1 MFKILVKQ
9 EIKALLKSKRVI
21 WSLAIFLILYATV
34 FMVRVNDYDNRVQS
48 YIKDVASFGDQS
60 YEELPN
66 YSYIDIPV
74 IRKPSLYSIF
84 NEGDTHKRGTIYN
97 VEPFKEVRNPEVR
110 NQSTNLLFKEPANL
124 DITFLITFFFSLFV
138 LLITFDSVNQEKE
151 DKILRLLFSYPIKR
165 SVYITKKMVGSMF
178 FIALVFLVPYLL
190 SVVYL
195 FFAYHSVIDVSF
207 AWFLIYYGLV
217 ALICL
222 FSIALIGIF
231 TSLVTTSPTKSLIY
245 ALSIWILL
253 IMVIPTSYE
262 FIADKAFE
270 DKQKTTILQENY
282 NSLRNDKIY
291 DRDNIDESM
300 NPNTGSHWSWN
311 NGFEKDLH
319 VIAEDATNDK
329 HLKYLQHYYNEIY
342 PKIQEQEKISEQLLR
357 LSTKGESVKPLWL
370 CFLPNVQFKSAANLI
385 AMNSTEDFID
395 FRQDAIALRNSLI
408 NVGIKD
414 GWLLSK
420 SYFSAIDTT
429 YSLMGFNDYLFSD
442 EVAAKM
448 KVHFQLKSWNE
459 EEVERILDE
468 IGYQEFNNQV
478 SWFQEDYYAMLIKS
492 LSQWGKVDMDTS
504 NIPKYSPKE
513 LNPLIV
519 LQSIWKNLA
528 FMLSITLVMFIVNVN
543 IFSQFDLR

>member
-21 WSLAIFLILYATV
+21 WSLAIFLVLYATV
-34 FMVRVNDYDNRVQS
+34 FIVRVNDYDNRVQS
-48 YIKDVASFGDQS
+48 YIKDIASFRNQS

-97 VEPFKEVRNPEVR
+97 VEPFKEVTNPEVR
-110 NQSTNLLFKEPANL
+110 NQSTNLFFTEPANL

-138 LLITFDSVNQEKE
+138 LLITFDSVNREKE

-195 FFAYHSVIDVSF
+195 FFAYHSVIDLSF

-217 ALICL
+217 ALIYL

-231 TSLVTTSPTKSLIY
+231 TSLITSSPAKSLIY

-253 IMVIPTSYE
+253 IMIIPTSYE

-291 DRDNIDESM
+291 YRDNIDDSM
-300 NPNTGSHWSWN
+300 NPETGSHWNWN
-311 NGFEKDLH
+311 SGFEKDVS
-319 VIAEDATNDK
+319 VIAEDATNNK
-329 HLKYLQHYYNEIY
+329 HLKYLQHYYKEIY

-357 LSTKGESVKPLWL
+357 LSTKGESTKPLWL
-370 CFLPNVQFKSAANLI
+370 CFWPNVQFESASNLI

-395 FRQDAIALRNSLI
+395 FKQDAIALRNSLI
-408 NVGIKD
+408 NVGIKE
-414 GWLLSK
+414 GWLFSK

-429 YSLMGFNDYLFSD
+429 YSFKGLDDYLFSD
-442 EVAAKM
+442 EVATKIKAQL
-448 KVHFQLKSWNE
+448 QLKVWNE
-459 EEVERILDE
+459 EEFERVSDE
-468 IGYQEFNNQV
+468 IGKQELLSKI
-478 SWFQEDYYAMLIKS
+478 SWFQEEYYSSLVKS
-492 LSQWGKVDMDTS
+492 LGGWGRVAMDTS
-504 NIPKYSPKE
+504 NIPRYSPKE

-528 FMLSITLVMFIVNVN
+528 FMLLITLVMFIVNVN
-543 IFSQFDLR
+543 IFKKFDLR